1 MLKVSRDDA
10 YRLGCGVLV
19 LWVKVSVPEGQMH
32 TITVASRPGFTSVE
46 EANEVQMPVWTRPA

>member
-1 MLKVSRDDA
+1 VV
-10 YRLGCGVLV
+10 VLV